1 MSIQTTVEIK
11 GVLGTE
17 EKKFYFVRDSG
28 PEAIFGGKTPKELFL
43 LHVYNPGCFDIQE
56 KDIRLNMHVQRQC
69 SFGIAGFQAL
79 NVDTEYIQEATEK
92 ARELDMKSERQLF
105 VETLDAL
112 PNLPEPE
119 ALEKIAID
127 FLCEGN
133 KELAFATAD
142 FFEKVIME
150 MIGEK
155 AGKGSG
161 VVLLTVA
168 AEKAAVRMSAKTKE
182 QN

>member
-1 MSIQTTVEIK
+1 
-11 GVLGTE
+11 
-17 EKKFYFVRDSG
+17 
-28 PEAIFGGKTPKELFL
+28 
-43 LHVYNPGCFDIQE
+43 
-56 KDIRLNMHVQRQC
+56 MHVQRQC

-92 ARELDMKSERQLF
+92 ARELDKKSERQLF

-112 PNLPEPE
+112 PDLPEPE

-150 MIGEK
+150 MVGEK